1 MAAHSHF
8 TLYIRQPPPPFEP
21 LCQFPSPPHVR
32 FSSTAPPTPLQ
43 ILGFAKDRLGGTFPN
58 SRCGAYFT
66 PTTPSF
72 DLTPHRMPIKVS
84 KFHQNVNPT
93 TRRGPVG
100 HPADFRWLL
109 LSPPFRTIFAYAE
122 YFFSFRKTPQN
133 QIPLGLN
140 EYKIFASYFFGTA
153 MGCRK
158 VSFVYGFEFES

>member
-1 MAAHSHF
+1 MSRRWDLGDSRDTYWRPIAILPYISANNPLHLNPSVNSLPLPTSVSH
-8 TLYIRQPPPPFEP
+8 LPPHRPPP
-21 LCQFPSPPHVR
+21 
-32 FSSTAPPTPLQ
+32 Q

-84 KFHQNVNPT
+84 KFQQNVNPT

-100 HPADFRWLL
+100 HPPDFRWLL

-122 YFFSFRKTPQN
+122 YFFPSVKLPKTK
-133 QIPLGLN
+133 
-140 EYKIFASYFFGTA
+140 Y
-153 MGCRK
+153 RWD
-158 VSFVYGFEFES
+158 

>member
-1 MAAHSHF
+1 MGLRGLEGYLLAAHSHF
-8 TLYIRQPPPPFEP
+8 TLYIRQQPPPFEP

-32 FSSTAPPTPLQ
+32 FSSTAPPPPPPSLQ

-84 KFHQNVNPT
+84 KFQQNVNPT

-100 HPADFRWLL
+100 HPPDFRLLL

-122 YFFSFRKTPQN
+122 YFFPSVKLPKTK
-133 QIPLGLN
+133 
-140 EYKIFASYFFGTA
+140 Y
-153 MGCRK
+153 RWD
-158 VSFVYGFEFES
+158 